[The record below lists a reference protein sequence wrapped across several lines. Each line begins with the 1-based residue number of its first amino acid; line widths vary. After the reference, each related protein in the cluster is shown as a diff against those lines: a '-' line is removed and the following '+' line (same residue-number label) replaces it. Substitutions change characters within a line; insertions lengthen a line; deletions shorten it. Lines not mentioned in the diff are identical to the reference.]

1 MTESQNFE
9 SELINDQK
17 SSGLEFLKFF
27 DPTTMSIHLK
37 ENQKPLA
44 KKGRPG
50 NFELV
55 QIGNKTLQRD
65 YLELITNQVL
75 TAVDDGMLGN
85 IEISKPGALV
95 IQYRDYRIAI
105 TRPPFS
111 ELMEI
116 TIVHPI
122 KQMTLEEYNI
132 SEKLMARLTEK
143 AEGILISGPP
153 GSGKSTLASGLANF
167 YNRCGKIVKTF
178 ESPRD
183 LQVDP
188 GITQYTRLDGSFEN
202 SADIL
207 LLVRPDYTIFDEV
220 RRRDDFRIFSDL
232 RLTGVGMVGVVHAN
246 APLDAVQRFIGKIE
260 LGIIPSIL
268 DTVVFVKD
276 GKITKVFELELKVK
290 VPSGMIEQDLARPV
304 IEICDFETGNLEFEI
319 YTFGEENVII
329 PVTKKQK
336 KIGIESLAE
345 EKIVDKL
352 RRYDPNPQV
361 EFLSDSKI
369 KVYVS
374 KDSIPGLIGR
384 NGSNI
389 KELEAMLNLH
399 IDVEEINSENI
410 SKSSYDNDIPFDF
423 SESRTTL
430 LIDVGKQYT
439 GNYADICVDGELLF
453 SSKIGRKGNIKIL
466 KRSSDGKK
474 FARFAKSKS
483 SVQVFLRNR

>member
-1 MTESQNFE
+1 
-9 SELINDQK
+9 
-17 SSGLEFLKFF
+17 
-27 DPTTMSIHLK
+27 
-37 ENQKPLA
+37 
-44 KKGRPG
+44 
-50 NFELV
+50 
-55 QIGNKTLQRD
+55 
-65 YLELITNQVL
+65 
-75 TAVDDGMLGN
+75 
-85 IEISKPGALV
+85 
-95 IQYRDYRIAI
+95 
-105 TRPPFS
+105 
-111 ELMEI
+111 
-116 TIVHPI
+116 
-122 KQMTLEEYNI
+122 
-132 SEKLMARLTEK
+132 
-143 AEGILISGPP
+143 
-153 GSGKSTLASGLANF
+153 
-167 YNRCGKIVKTF
+167 
-178 ESPRD
+178 
-183 LQVDP
+183 
-188 GITQYTRLDGSFEN
+188 
-202 SADIL
+202 
-207 LLVRPDYTIFDEV
+207 
-220 RRRDDFRIFSDL
+220 
-232 RLTGVGMVGVVHAN
+232 
-246 APLDAVQRFIGKIE
+246 
-260 LGIIPSIL
+260 
-268 DTVVFVKD
+268 
-276 GKITKVFELELKVK
+276 
-290 VPSGMIEQDLARPV
+290 
-304 IEICDFETGNLEFEI
+304 
-319 YTFGEENVII
+319 
-329 PVTKKQK
+329 VTKKQK